1 MVEKEVKMQFFTASI
16 VMKGESYCCR
26 HTVASFVACK
36 SLMFCLCLCRGDGTE
51 PFRVGARK
59 GEVELNKYKKTL
71 IRETS
76 NKGLLL
82 FN

>member
-1 MVEKEVKMQFFTASI
+1 MQFFSASI

-26 HTVASFVACK
+26 HIVAFVGAFAPFVLPFVCAE
-36 SLMFCLCLCRGDGTE
+36 GTE
-51 PFRVGARK
+51 PSLDEWERGKVRWSSK
-59 GEVELNKYKKTL
+59 QYKKTL

-82 FN
+82 FS